1 MSIIICLIL
10 IALIY
15 IWIVVRHDTRTF
27 VVRTYDVTS
36 PKITKET
43 SFCVLADLHEKD
55 YGYDNRALLYEIAEL
70 QPDFVLSAGDLIT
83 AHHNPSRCYDASTI
97 RLLTEIAEQCPVYL
111 GSGNHETKLRERPD
125 RYGDYYAS
133 YERRVTEA
141 GARVLHNEKP
151 FAVSD
156 DIDLAALELDL
167 SYFSHGVQKP
177 LSYGDVEALIGTPD
191 RSRFTI
197 LLAHEPGRFR
207 AYGEWGADLVLSGH
221 LHGGVA
227 RIPYVG
233 LISPTLQPFP
243 FYDGGAY
250 LRRTDPVKEDRHP
263 EESHIH
269 FGVRHPDGQMIYLEE
284 NLHAMVVSR
293 GLGTHTIHVRFNNP
307 GELVL
312 IRLHPAAGQGAETA
326 AKGCENG
333 TGSQAA
339 GI

>member
-10 IALIY
+10 IAAIY
-15 IWIVVRHDTRTF
+15 VFIVVRHDTRTF
-27 VVRTYDVTS
+27 VVRTYDITS

-55 YGYDNRALLYEIAEL
+55 YGYDNRGLLDEIAEL
-70 QPDFVLSAGDLIT
+70 QPDFILSAGDLLT
-83 AHHNPSRCYDASTI
+83 AHHNPARCYDASTV
-97 RLLTEIAEQCPVYL
+97 RLLTALSRQYPVYA
-111 GSGNHETKLRERPD
+111 GSGNHETKLRQQPEK
-125 RYGDYYAS
+125 YGDYYPS
-133 YERRVTEA
+133 YERKLKEA
-141 GARVLHNEKP
+141 GIRLLYEEKP
-151 FAVSD
+151 FPVSD

-167 SYFSHGVQKP
+167 SYYTRGIQKP
-177 LSYGDVEALIGTPD
+177 LTGREVEEMIGPPD
-191 RSRFTI
+191 ERRFTV

-207 AYGEWGADLVLSGH
+207 AYGEWGADLVLAGH

-233 LISPTLQPFP
+233 VISPTLHPFP

-250 LRRTDPVKEDRHP
+250 LRRTEPHTEAGAP
-263 EESHIH
+263 AEGHIH

-307 GELVL
+307 GELVF
-312 IRLHPAAGQGAETA
+312 IRLHPGHGAEEQTA
-326 AKGCENG
+326 V
-333 TGSQAA
+333 
-339 GI
+339 